1 VEGRATFPTRA
12 TSRCP
17 TCGASPPRRL
27 AASLP
32 RDRELVVQCLGGY
45 RSSIACSLLEQHGFT
60 RLVDL
65 EGGWRAWEA
74 AGGAVAR

>member
-1 VEGRATFPTRA
+1 M
-12 TSRCP
+12 
-17 TCGASPPRRL
+17 
-27 AASLP
+27 
-32 RDRELVVQCLGGY
+32 QCLGGY